1 MKKMWRVLVSS
12 LIWVMLVGCGGSGKK
27 EVVLAELKNTEGDF
41 QFSQLAWESS
51 FAEVEEALGCT
62 LSDMGGVG
70 EVREYKAEEPFSWK
84 GMEGTMLCEFAQ
96 DKLNTVS
103 IHFTSEEAGQEAF
116 WEDLK
121 SELCALYGNV
131 DENVQT
137 STAENLQITTE
148 SVSSLWEATGH
159 RHTALSISKLSV
171 NGQFRY
177 IALNVYIVPEAK
189 K

>member
-1 MKKMWRVLVSS
+1 MKRFWKALISS
-12 LIWVMLVGCGGSGKK
+12 LILLMLVGCGASGKK
-27 EVVLAELKNTEGDF
+27 EVVLGELKNTEGDF
-41 QFSQLAWESS
+41 QFSGLAWERSL
-51 FAEVEEALGCT
+51 AEVEEALGCT
-62 LSDMGGVG
+62 LSDMGGVD
-70 EVREYKAEEPFSWK
+70 EVREYKVEEPFFWK
-84 GMEGTMLCEFAQ
+84 GMEGVMLCEFVQ

-121 SELCALYGNV
+121 SELCVLYGNV

-137 STAENLQITTE
+137 STAGDLQITTE
-148 SVSSLWEATGH
+148 SVSYLWESASN

-177 IALNVYIVPEAK
+177 IALNVYIVPEK
-189 K
+189 EK